1 MAFGLSDKKTIDKSE
16 NYIMSIRLRSDGL
29 SFSVYNPSEK
39 ESFLYKEVSFE
50 RGRNYISSLKEIFFE
65 NEFFSWHYKK
75 VNVICVSYP
84 YTIIPKELF
93 QEKYKT
99 EILTFTTSA
108 VEKYCLSNVLMNE
121 HAELVFGIEDEV
133 YEFCS
138 RSLVNPYFVHHI
150 TPILP
155 LLRKL
160 SCNSLSKQL
169 FVNLHRQSIDIIGY
183 AQGSLIFINSFE
195 YKQTEDIVYYVLYV
209 WKQMG
214 MSQQSD
220 QLSLLGESS
229 ACQYLNKILK
239 DYIQYIKLLGMPSEA
254 YLLGADVAQTP
265 LDVIALSLCEL

>member
-1 MAFGLSDKKTIDKSE
+1 MAFGLSDKITIDKSE

-65 NEFFSWHYKK
+65 NEFFSWHYKN
-75 VNVICVSYP
+75 VNVICASYP

-93 QEKYKT
+93 QENYKT

-108 VEKYCLSNVLMNE
+108 VEKHCLSNVLTNE
-121 HAELVFGIEDEV
+121 HAELVFGIDDEV

-220 QLSLLGESS
+220 QLSLLGDPS
-229 ACQYLNKILK
+229 ACQDLNKILK

-254 YLLGADVAQTP
+254 YLLGTDVMQTP

>member
-1 MAFGLSDKKTIDKSE
+1 
-16 NYIMSIRLRSDGL
+16 
-29 SFSVYNPSEK
+29 
-39 ESFLYKEVSFE
+39 
-50 RGRNYISSLKEIFFE
+50 
-65 NEFFSWHYKK
+65 
-75 VNVICVSYP
+75 
-84 YTIIPKELF
+84 
-93 QEKYKT
+93 
-99 EILTFTTSA
+99 
-108 VEKYCLSNVLMNE
+108 VEKHCLSNVLKNE
-121 HAELVFGIEDEV
+121 HAELVFGIDDEV

-220 QLSLLGESS
+220 QLSLLGDPS
-229 ACQYLNKILK
+229 ACQDLNKILK

-254 YLLGADVAQTP
+254 YLLGTDVMQTP